1 MSGLFNL
8 RVGGVEAEDI
18 ICDGQAVE
26 EVWVDG
32 VQVFDA
38 YDPEAVPAGTLSFAG
53 YSGSWPSNYN
63 QGRQDLR
70 VRSSG
75 QAGATGSISLSTGA
89 ASDYYYWENA
99 NRNSGGIAASTY
111 YDFTGNEVGWSSSVY
126 TTLSLCYPDG
136 SSLFSIYSEDECGPY
151 ANGDSMRANNETIV
165 SSSDNIHG
173 TKQAT
178 ITWNFKTRKY
188 TVSGNNG
195 FVTVTRDFS
204 NKWKPGMYVLLE
216 RGYSSGG
223 GLYCYHNG
231 QLEQTYD
238 SYAASSLSASAGN

>member
-1 MSGLFNL
+1 MSGLFNI

-18 ICDGQAVE
+18 ICDGQTVE

-38 YDPEAVPAGTLSFAG
+38 YDPEAVPNGTLSFAG
-53 YSGSWPSNYN
+53 YNGVWPGNYN
-63 QGRQDLR
+63 QGRQDFIR
-70 VRSSG
+70 RASG

-89 ASDYYYWENA
+89 ASEYYYWENMD
-99 NRNSGGIAASTY
+99 RNSGGIATSTY

-126 TTLSLCYPDG
+126 TTLSLCYPNG
-136 SSLFSIYSEDECGPY
+136 SPLFTIHSEDECGPY
-151 ANGDSMRANNETIV
+151 ANGDSMRANSETIV

-204 NKWKPGMYVLLE
+204 DKWKPGMYVLLE
-216 RGYSSGG
+216 RGYSSTSGW
-223 GLYCYHNG
+223 YCYHNG
-231 QLEQTYD
+231 QIEQTYD
-238 SYAASSLSASAGN
+238 NYTNSNLHPIVSN